1 MVTRPSLIDALLT
14 FKSWKQTYAIV
25 FTFIC
30 VSTFITWMITTFIIP
45 WTSEIDLSLDSIFI
59 FLMPTVMLLFLII
72 LRIRLNNSL
81 FFNLSASVL
90 TLLFIMIS
98 IVFLL
103 NQIDVTVQV
112 MVIAIPMGIFIVIFM
127 LIQIVQSIKQPLGEI
142 TNITNRLA
150 EGDLTIE
157 VTQIHHYGK
166 EYGDLKLAYDKMM
179 KYLIDIVT
187 TIKNSASNL
196 SISSEEFSA
205 TFNEVNVLSGEI
217 AVAIQQ
223 ISQAAS
229 HQSESATIAINHVQK
244 MSEVIDHSLH
254 NVGTTLQVIEDIA
267 SQTNILALNAAIE
280 AARAGEYGKGFAVVA
295 DNVRRLAEETKTNAA
310 DISTFTDD
318 MVTDIGGNVT
328 KLHTTMQ
335 NFSGQSEEFSATSE
349 EIAAATEEQTA
360 SMHELTGAAQELRR
374 LSDAL
379 NIIIADFKLS

>member
-1 MVTRPSLIDALLT
+1 MENQSSLFEALFK
-14 FKSWKQTYAIV
+14 FKSWKQTYIIA
-25 FTFIC
+25 FGFILI
-30 VSTFITWMITTFIIP
+30 STLVTWTTTTFILP
-45 WTSEIDLSLDSIFI
+45 WTSEINLSIETIFI
-59 FLMPTVMLLFLII
+59 FLMPTVMIIFLII
-72 LRIRLNNSL
+72 LRLRLKNSL
-81 FFNLSASVL
+81 YFNLSASIL
-90 TLLFIMIS
+90 TLIVFLVS

-103 NQIDVTVQV
+103 NQINVTLQI
-112 MVIAIPMGIFIVIFM
+112 MVIGIPLGTFVTIFL
-127 LIQIVQSIKQPLGEI
+127 LIQIVQSVKQPLEEI
-142 TNITNRLA
+142 THITHKLA

-157 VTQIHHYGK
+157 IAEIQHYGR
-166 EYGDLKLAYDKMM
+166 EYGDLKQAYDKMTN
-179 KYLIDIVT
+179 YLIDIVT
-187 TIKNSASNL
+187 TIKSSAVNL
-196 SISSEEFSA
+196 STSSEEFSA
-205 TFNEVNVLSGEI
+205 TFNEINVLSGEI

-229 HQSESATIAINHVQK
+229 HQSESATIAIDHVQK